1 MARKKPPILT
11 LTSEQ
16 ESEAN
21 RKIQRFMEDRF
32 ELDLGSFEA
41 AEILDLFT
49 REIAP
54 HYYNRA
60 IFDVQTHLKERFE
73 SIESDLWALE
83 KKTDF
88 RAKLNIRI

>member
-1 MARKKPPILT
+1 MARGRSKAPLMT
-11 LTSEQ
+11 LTVDQ
-16 ESEAN
+16 ERDACQAI
-21 RKIQRFMEDRF
+21 KRFMADRF

-41 AEILDLFT
+41 AEVLELFA

-60 IFDVQTHLKERFE
+60 IFDVQTQLKERFE

-83 KKTDF
+83 KS
-88 RAKLNIRI
+88 

>member
-1 MARKKPPILT
+1 MSRAKSKLPIMT
-11 LTSEQ
+11 LSAEQ
-16 ESEAN
+16 EREACLAI
-21 RKIQRFMEDRF
+21 KRFMTDRF
-32 ELDLGSFEA
+32 ELELGSFEA
-41 AEILDLFT
+41 AEVLELFA

-83 KKTDF
+83 KS
-88 RAKLNIRI
+88 

>member
-1 MARKKPPILT
+1 MRKPGKQPPILT
-11 LTSEQ
+11 LTEEQ
-16 ESEAN
+16 EGEAT
-21 RKIQRFMEDRF
+21 RALKRFMQERF
-32 ELDLGSFEA
+32 ELELGSFEV
-41 AEILDLFT
+41 AEILELFA

-83 KKTDF
+83 KS
-88 RAKLNIRI
+88 

>member
-1 MARKKPPILT
+1 MT
-11 LTSEQ
+11 LSAEQ
-16 ESEAN
+16 EREACLVL
-21 RKIQRFMEDRF
+21 KRFMAERF
-32 ELDLGSFEA
+32 ALELGRFEA
-41 AEILDLFT
+41 AEVLELFA

-83 KKTDF
+83 KS
-88 RAKLNIRI
+88 

>member
-1 MARKKPPILT
+1 MAKAKPPILT

-16 ESEAN
+16 ESEAAH
-21 RKIQRFMEDRF
+21 KIKRFMADRF
-32 ELDLGSFEA
+32 DLDLGSFEA
-41 AEILDLFT
+41 LEVLELFT

-60 IFDVQTHLKERFE
+60 IFDVQAHLKERFE

-83 KKTDF
+83 KD
-88 RAKLNIRI
+88 

>member
-1 MARKKPPILT
+1 MAKAKPPPILT
-11 LTSEQ
+11 LTGEQ
-16 ESEAN
+16 EGEAAS
-21 RKIQRFMEDRF
+21 KIKRFMAERF

-41 AEILDLFT
+41 LEVLELFT

-60 IFDVQTHLKERFE
+60 IFDVQAHLKERFE

-83 KKTDF
+83 K
-88 RAKLNIRI
+88 N

>member
-1 MARKKPPILT
+1 MSRAKNKPPIMT
-11 LTSEQ
+11 LSAEQ
-16 ESEAN
+16 EREACVAL
-21 RKIQRFMEDRF
+21 KRFMVERF
-32 ELDLGSFEA
+32 ELELGSFEA
-41 AEILDLFT
+41 AEVLELFA

-83 KKTDF
+83 KS
-88 RAKLNIRI
+88 

>member
-1 MARKKPPILT
+1 MAAKKGKPPLLT
-11 LTSEQ
+11 LSPQE
-16 ESEAN
+16 ESEACH
-21 RKIQRFMEDRF
+21 KIKRFMEDRF
-32 ELDLGSFEA
+32 ELALGSFEA

-60 IFDVQTHLKERFE
+60 IFDVQTYLKERFE

-83 KKTDF
+83 K
-88 RAKLNIRI
+88 N

>member
-1 MARKKPPILT
+1 MDAGNEPQAQAADPHLDPRAGERGEPQDPALHGGY
-11 LTSEQ
+11 
-16 ESEAN
+16 
-21 RKIQRFMEDRF
+21 F

-41 AEILDLFT
+41 AEILELFT

-60 IFDVQTHLKERFE
+60 IFDVQAHLKERFE

-83 KKTDF
+83 K
-88 RAKLNIRI
+88 N

>member
-1 MARKKPPILT
+1 MSRGKAKPPIMT
-11 LTSEQ
+11 LSAEQ
-16 ESEAN
+16 EREACLVL
-21 RKIQRFMEDRF
+21 KQFMAERF
-32 ELDLGSFEA
+32 ELELGSFEA
-41 AEILDLFT
+41 AEVLELFA

-83 KKTDF
+83 KS
-88 RAKLNIRI
+88 

>member
-1 MARKKPPILT
+1 MAKAKLAILT

-16 ESEAN
+16 ESAAAE
-21 RKIQRFMEDRF
+21 RIKRFMAERF
-32 ELDLGSFEA
+32 ELELGSFEA
-41 AEILDLFT
+41 LEILELFT

-60 IFDVQTHLKERFE
+60 IFDAQAHLKERFE

-83 KKTDF
+83 KH
-88 RAKLNIRI
+88 